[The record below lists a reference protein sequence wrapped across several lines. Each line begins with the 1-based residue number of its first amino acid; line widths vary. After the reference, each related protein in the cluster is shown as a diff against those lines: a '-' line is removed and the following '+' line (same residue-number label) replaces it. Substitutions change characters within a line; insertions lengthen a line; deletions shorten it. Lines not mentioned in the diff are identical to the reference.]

1 MSLRVAV
8 CVLLATLTLAASGT
22 VLDLDPTT
30 GCVIIPTPGSGNT
43 VTYNGNEAIQGVVT
57 NHTNANGIDYVVPKC
72 LVCATPITIENV
84 PDAEDRP
91 KFLAPCVLKAPAA
104 LTTVCPLP
112 QVGDGRLSG
121 AETCDDGNTANGDGC
136 TDNGV
141 LEAELADK
149 RFAIAIAQD
158 PNDGYISGS
167 EVIDFSPGLHSDACS
182 DNTVASYQN
191 LQCPGYDVEQNGKK
205 YMYYFI
211 RQHGKTTTLSS
222 LNRPAVVETVT
233 TNDFANDQRGLFKF
247 HQSRPSVAS
256 TSETYAKTLDGQ
268 ANSVTV
274 AVQCFKNDA
283 DSSVLNLLETPPPQD
298 CPTGENKQILA
309 SAANPTACKLSS
321 VPAELDVGEYC
332 GYQYAQTARQ
342 RVYVWSAESGNM
354 YVDVTTL
361 LGDADASPAKTNKFR
376 YLSMLNFRAE
386 LRAADVADIS
396 ITPSNTANTESTT
409 SQEITFTTSQSVTFA
424 GLEDAKFVRKLS
436 VAATNAVGYNTA
448 TAYNTISSN
457 GENRA
462 AVSESGNDLYTVLLS
477 GTQAA
482 KAVYTV
488 PAYRNTAEQNG
499 LMSVQVTS
507 VVYACDHASGSQEFT
522 QDETAANVHI
532 QAVIYDLDNTEIA
545 IAPAPDYT
553 EGGSFIL
560 NIQWSEVT
568 DDTSGTRAW
577 KSVQCCANNI
587 AADKDAPTVST
598 QPPFTTVNAGHG
610 CFNTTSTYWGQKP
623 ANQTNDLLRINN
635 GLDVTVTPCDYATQ
649 DIQYEC
655 RIEVEETNFDV
666 SEPYGALN
674 GVADYKN
681 APAATTA
688 IALVP
693 HLDIGQSFT
702 DASLVLVAGGA
713 AQTVKVCTDVWENV
727 RNSNCSNSEAVSL
740 SQFQFSGMGENA
752 ATGLH
757 LNSQFL
763 TVDGGA
769 VMGVGNSLVNHDS
782 DFSTVCKDYVISASQ
797 EAATC
802 NAADITVTRNHR
814 VSEKGVD
821 KDESY
826 AIKLTIDERACPFD
840 VDQNTIASQVDE
852 DGNIPLASMFTIKRQ
867 SDCGASE
874 SVKSVTFSVSAGYST
889 DVKINNNDF
898 STGSITILGDDA
910 QLDNFDSLFTSGGG
924 DNVTFIG
931 GAVRFAQ
938 DFNTINNPDIT
949 LFATF
954 VSEDCGGHSTQSTQ
968 VSRTIAVRDT
978 MDSCAKTVNVQNV
991 EPTRGNWIH
1000 VPVEAKIDNLDEYR
1014 LFKMTITSSM
1024 AIEYKLQRSGDKV
1037 DCQGSNNYGVEQSCV
1052 LYCTDDGTNAG
1063 ERTSSFWAPTGSG
1076 SEHICS
1082 NFQHLYVRPKFD
1094 NTLNLA
1100 VQHDIYSPTAT
1111 GCAASGTP
1119 NILLC
1124 SGFAGPGSVANT
1136 YIDQPYAG
1144 TMYLKFDSE
1153 IGQSDGTTQ
1162 PCTLSQNFHK
1172 YDIQGATIVGEVLS
1186 TTNGNAVT
1194 FTENGDLS
1202 ETTISISGANL
1213 NAETVSFEFERRDH
1227 LEFQQSENGLYIA
1240 LNITSQNCR
1249 DENNNALNFKLY
1261 WTQIQWIFEG
1271 SEGFTWLDGEKNT
1284 KAFTLKRDDDTS
1296 TANVGSNCQI
1306 VVDASEHEDNSIF
1319 FPLYTTSAK
1328 ITFDISANLGEID
1341 TVDNQ
1346 ASVTDQPLLD
1356 ISYKRVGGYDGVLTV
1371 DFTASLVG
1379 CNQGGVHFSDD
1390 ITASSA
1396 QLVWANGID
1405 ITPKTIRVN
1414 FIGGPSNCQAEVVA
1428 NVNSGAFIKTFII
1441 QLSGDLGT
1449 AHINNKPMSTTSLT
1463 LLKGQGQTFTVER
1476 TAAKVAKYV
1485 VTKTDSSVSLSTQDF
1500 EWTQLDQDN
1509 GLLSKTFVVQWGNA
1523 QSGTDNLELK
1533 LQLQTFS
1540 GGTWNNIGNEIS
1552 YYFSVQDDKNDCT
1565 FAKIESATVVVGS
1578 SVQPVASTSYSHYV
1592 DKYVVLTEGAQHFF
1606 GDSFHDQITYTISRP
1621 ANSDGIMQFKL
1632 ALASFDVED
1641 TGVFKLTP
1649 SHFVGGL
1656 TETYSMQAN
1665 EQSMNI
1671 TLTLVDDELNSG
1683 GEQLGFLYATFDDA
1697 LDLSTG
1703 NLSPDEK
1710 SAIITGCNA
1719 NAAVSTSL
1727 SQNIR
1732 QTVTQ
1737 YSSARRLLAAAV
1749 NGRGNGDAN
1758 ILKKED
1764 DVTAPLTQ
1772 PTTESFA
1779 ARFWSS
1785 ASLDKW
1791 SSALEVEMTFNV
1803 PVYEAGYADSSYGSF
1818 AQIGACPTEVDTLFD
1833 NMASC
1838 TTFVPLSTSY
1848 GSTIEYVRAL
1858 AGLDSGSATECSNL
1872 TFPCPER
1879 WKEPLGQ
1886 FESST
1891 TMTNVAVSSAYP
1903 DLAVFPYQYKG
1914 NLNQLQN
1921 CKLVDGVTDAVTT
1934 TASGGFTQYE
1944 FDTCIV
1950 TYGPRYAAAN
1960 NSDVVLH
1967 TAKQHVVLSSS
1978 NEAVVTAIM
1987 FETNDRIRVSIEP
2000 TQKSCGSSD
2009 CTNAYGPEHDCA
2021 NGHYTYLELLVHVD
2035 VPYDDLN
2042 EYGFTGVY
2050 DAATI
2055 EAAATGCHWA
2065 AGVGAIYDGSV
2076 APTVSKITRYETRNG
2091 ASSPSGYTYIRS
2103 TVGFVLY
2110 TNIRVLTRR
2119 SLL

>member
-1 MSLRVAV
+1 MELRVAV
-8 CVLLATLTLAASGT
+8 CVLLATLTLTASTT

-30 GCVIIPTPGSGNT
+30 GCVIIPTPQNGNT
-43 VTYNGNEAIQGVVT
+43 VTYGGNDAIQGVVT

-84 PDAEDRP
+84 PSNEHRP

-104 LTTVCPLP
+104 LDVCPSP
-112 QVGDGRLSG
+112 EVGDGRLSG
-121 AETCDDGNTANGDGC
+121 VETCEDGNIANGDGC
-136 TDNGV
+136 DSNGA
-141 LEAELADK
+141 LEQEAVDK
-149 RFAIAIAQD
+149 RFAIALNPAESAT
-158 PNDGYISGS
+158 DGYISGS
-167 EVIDFSPGLHSDACS
+167 ELIDFSPGLHSDACS
-182 DNTVASYQN
+182 DNTVIDYQN
-191 LQCPGYDVEQNGKK
+191 LQCPGYDVENNGKK

-211 RQHGKTTTLSS
+211 RQHGKTTTLPA
-222 LNRPAVVETVT
+222 LNRPAVIESVT

-256 TSETYAKTLDGQ
+256 TKETYAKTLDGQ

-274 AVQCFKNDA
+274 AVQCFKNDD
-283 DSSVLNLLETPPPQD
+283 DSDTSNLLNTPPLQA

-309 SAANPTACKLSS
+309 SDGNPTACKLSS
-321 VPAELDVGEYC
+321 VPAELDVGDYC

-361 LGDADASPAKTNKFR
+361 LGDIDSNPRTTNKFR
-376 YLSMLNFRAE
+376 YLTMLNFKAE
-386 LRAADVADIS
+386 LRADDVLDIN
-396 ITPSNTANTESTT
+396 IVPSSTANTESTS
-409 SQEITFTTSQSVTFA
+409 SQEITFTTSQTVTFA

-436 VAATNAVGYNTA
+436 VAATNALGYDVA

-457 GENRA
+457 TESLA
-462 AVSESGNDLYTVLLS
+462 AVSDSGNDLYTVLLS
-477 GTQAA
+477 GSQAA

-488 PAYRNTAEQNG
+488 PAYRNTAEQSG

-507 VVYACDHASGSQEFT
+507 VVYACDHASGSQEFPKT
-522 QDETAANVHI
+522 KTAADVHI
-532 QAVIYDLDNTEIA
+532 QAVIYDLDNNDIEIT
-545 IAPAPDYT
+545 PATDYT
-553 EGGSFIL
+553 EGGKFNL
-560 NIQWSEVT
+560 NIKWSEVT
-568 DDTSGTRAW
+568 ADNSQTRAW

-587 AADKDAPTVST
+587 AEDKDAPTVST
-598 QPPFTTVNAGHG
+598 QAPFTTVDAGHG
-610 CFNTTSTYWGQKP
+610 CFNTTSTYWGQSDKS
-623 ANQTNDLLRINN
+623 ADQINALLATSGS
-635 GLDVTVTPCDYATQ
+635 GLDVTVEPCPHATQ
-649 DIQYEC
+649 DIRYEC
-655 RIEVEETNFDV
+655 RIEVEETNFAV
-666 SEPYGALN
+666 STNPYGALS
-674 GVADYKN
+674 GDDTSKQADV
-681 APAATTA
+681 TTQA
-688 IALVP
+688 NALVP
-693 HLDIGQSFT
+693 QLDIGNSFDDT
-702 DASLVLVAGGA
+702 ALVLIAGGA
-713 AQTVKVCTDVWENV
+713 AQTVKVCTDIWADVK
-727 RNSNCSNSEAVSL
+727 NSNCSNSEAVTL
-740 SQFQFSGMGENA
+740 SQLEFSDMGKNA

-763 TVDGGA
+763 TVNGD
-769 VMGVGNSLVNHDS
+769 VMNFGVPTIDYIS
-782 DFSTVCKDYVISASQ
+782 DFTSVCKDYVISASKQ
-797 EAATC
+797 AATC
-802 NAADITVTRNHR
+802 NAASINMTRNHR
-814 VSEKGVD
+814 VSEKGIHKNVA
-821 KDESY
+821 Y
-826 AIKLTIDERACPFD
+826 PIPLTIEERACPFN
-840 VDQNTIASQVDE
+840 VDQDTPTSQVNE
-852 DGNIPLASMFTIKRQ
+852 DGNILLANMFTIKRQ
-867 SDCGASE
+867 SICGASE
-874 SVKSVTFSVSAGYST
+874 SVESVTFSVSAGYST
-889 DVKINNNDF
+889 AVKINNNDF
-898 STGSITILGDDA
+898 STGAITIAGDNTQYLA
-910 QLDNFDSLFTSGGG
+910 TFNSLFTSG
-924 DNVTFIG
+924 DEDTVSFID
-931 GAVRFAQ
+931 GAVSFAQ
-938 DFNTINNPDIT
+938 DFNTIDSPDIT

-954 VSEDCGGHSTQSTQ
+954 VSKDCGGHSTNSTQ
-968 VSRTIAVRDT
+968 VSRTIAVKDI
-978 MDSCAKTVNVQNV
+978 MDSCDKTAGYQTVVPKQ
-991 EPTRGNWIH
+991 GNWIH
-1000 VPVEAKIDNLDEYR
+1000 VPVEAKIENLDEYR

-1037 DCQGSNNYGVEQSCV
+1037 DCQTNNYGEEQTCV

-1063 ERTSSFWAPTGSG
+1063 ERHSSFWAPTGSG
-1076 SEHICS
+1076 SEYICS

-1094 NTLNLA
+1094 NTLDLS
-1100 VQHDIYSPTAT
+1100 VQHAIYSPDTT
-1111 GCAASGTP
+1111 GCASSTTS
-1119 NILLC
+1119 NIELC
-1124 SGFAGPGSVANT
+1124 TGFADTGTVANN
-1136 YIDQPYAG
+1136 YIKQPYAG

-1153 IGQSDGTTQ
+1153 IGQSDGATQ
-1162 PCTLSQNFHK
+1162 PCTLSQNYHK
-1172 YDIQGATIVGEVLS
+1172 YTIQPATIVGEVLS
-1186 TTNGNAVT
+1186 TTNGKPVNY
-1194 FTENGDLS
+1194 TENGDLS
-1202 ETTISISGANL
+1202 QTTIGVSGANL

-1227 LEFQQSENGLYIA
+1227 LEFEQSENGLYIA
-1240 LNITSQNCR
+1240 LSITSQNCT
-1249 DENNNALNFKLY
+1249 DENNNALNFKLNL
-1261 WTQIQWIFEG
+1261 TETEWIYAG
-1271 SEGFTWLDGEKNT
+1271 EGFTWLDGVKNT
-1284 KAFTLKRDDDTS
+1284 KAFTLKRVDDSS
-1296 TANVGSNCQI
+1296 TANVASNCQI
-1306 VVDASEHEDNSIF
+1306 VVDASEYAVNSIF
-1319 FPLYTTSAK
+1319 FPLYTTTAK

-1346 ASVTDQPLLD
+1346 ASVTDQALLD
-1356 ISYKRVGGYDGVLTV
+1356 ISYKRVKGYDGVLTV
-1371 DFTASLVG
+1371 DFTASLVQ
-1379 CNQGGVHFSDD
+1379 CNQGDVHFSDD
-1390 ITASSA
+1390 INADSA

-1405 ITPKTIRVN
+1405 TTPKTIRVN

-1428 NVNSGAFIKTFII
+1428 NVNGGAFIKTFII

-1485 VTKTDSSVSLSTQDF
+1485 VTNTDSSVSLSTQEF

-1523 QSGTDNLELK
+1523 ASGTDNLELK
-1533 LQLQTFS
+1533 LQLQTYS
-1540 GGTWNNIGNEIS
+1540 GNQWNNIGNEIS

-1578 SVQPVASTSYSHYV
+1578 SVQPVISTSYTHYV

-1621 ANSDGIMQFKL
+1621 ANSDGAMQFKL

-1641 TGVFKLTP
+1641 TGVFQLTP
-1649 SHFVGGL
+1649 SHFVNGL
-1656 TETYSMQAN
+1656 TETYTMQAN
-1665 EQSMNI
+1665 ERSKNI
-1671 TLTLVDDELNSG
+1671 TLTILDDELNSG
-1683 GEQLGFLYATFDDA
+1683 GEQLGFLYATFEA

-1703 NLSPDEK
+1703 DLSFDEK

-1749 NGRGNGDAN
+1749 SGRGNGDAN

-1803 PVYEAGYADSSYGSF
+1803 PVYEAGDADSSYGSF
-1818 AQIGACPTEVDTLFD
+1818 AQIGACPTNVTELFTK
-1833 NMASC
+1833 MASC

-1858 AGLDSGSATECSNL
+1858 ANLTGEPTECSNL

-1886 FESST
+1886 FQSSP
-1891 TMTNVAVSSAYP
+1891 TMTGIAVSSQYP

-2000 TQKSCGSSD
+2000 TQKSCDESS
-2009 CTNAYGPEHDCA
+2009 CSNAYGPQHDCA

-2035 VPYDDLN
+2035 VPYDEYN

-2076 APTVSKITRYETRNG
+2076 APTISKITRYETRNG

-2103 TVGFVLY
+2103 TVGFVCC
-2110 TNIRVLTRR
+2110 TLT
-2119 SLL
+2119 LGC